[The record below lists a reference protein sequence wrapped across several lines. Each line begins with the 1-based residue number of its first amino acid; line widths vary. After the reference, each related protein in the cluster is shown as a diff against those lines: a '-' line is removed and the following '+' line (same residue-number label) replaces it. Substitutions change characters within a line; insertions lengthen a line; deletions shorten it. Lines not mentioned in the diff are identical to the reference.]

1 MQIQR
6 NKCDPSLIL
15 RKRSGKNMSNDK
27 AVRLSVQHLP
37 TDEVYHDIARIPEE
51 HRKDPHGQRISRG
64 EVCQL
69 RCKET
74 GKRVFIVLYGG
85 SKNAEIQIDNRTRRN
100 LGVTVEHDYDFE
112 LIPSGF
118 WGEVRWALGSGDVV
132 YRFSSKVA
140 LVSLF
145 LGLVG
150 VALGV
155 LALFLS
161 RH

>member
-1 MQIQR
+1 
-6 NKCDPSLIL
+6 
-15 RKRSGKNMSNDK
+15 MSNDK
-27 AVRLSVQHLP
+27 ASVKLMVQHLLE
-37 TDEVYHDIARIPEE
+37 DEVYHDIARIPEE
-51 HRKDPHGQRISRG
+51 YRKDPQGQRISRG

-74 GKRVFIVLYGG
+74 GRKVFIVLYGG
-85 SKNAEIQIDNRTRRN
+85 SKGTEIRIDNRTRRN
-100 LGVTVEHDYDFE
+100 LEVKVDHDYEFE

-118 WGEVRWALGSGDVV
+118 WGEVRWALESGDVV
-132 YRFSSKVA
+132 HRFSSKVA

-155 LALFLS
+155 VALFVS